1 MKIVLLID
9 GLGFGG
15 AQRQIANL
23 AVELKKH
30 HHDVSLVRY
39 HKDDF
44 YLPLLNKENINP
56 ITVESK
62 NAISRV
68 VKIRRTIRKLNPDVL
83 ISFMGTPNFYASISS
98 AGKHSW
104 KLIVSE
110 RIADE
115 KLFVSRKSKLFRDFQ
130 AKYADAIV
138 CNSKTAQGLWEK
150 YYPETK
156 NKLSTIYN
164 IIDVPEIAIETKN
177 DGKCRL
183 LVAARYEREK
193 NLDGMLKAVML
204 LTNEE
209 RDKLEIHW
217 YGKSNVVEATESVL
231 DNGNNFIK
239 ENCLEQ
245 CVFLHP
251 ATDKIYPLMA
261 ESDFVS
267 LFSHMEGL
275 PNSIIEGMS
284 FKKPIVM
291 SAVSDYDILVDE
303 SNGFLCDPNSTQS
316 IADALR
322 NAINTTQEQRKK
334 MGKCSYEKIQKIC
347 SREAVVAEWE
357 YVLVR

>member
-1 MKIVLLID
+1 MKIALLAD
-9 GLGFGG
+9 SLGFGG

-23 AVELKKH
+23 AVELKTRGH
-30 HHDVSLVRY
+30 EVDFVRY
-39 HKDDF
+39 CKDDF
-44 YLPLLNKENINP
+44 YLYLLEEANIKP
-56 ITVESK
+56 ITVESE
-62 NAISRV
+62 NAISRLF
-68 VKIRRTIRKLNPDVL
+68 KIRKIIKKLDPDVL
-83 ISFMGTPNFYASISS
+83 ISFMTTPNFCASVASI
-98 AGKHSW
+98 GKHKW

-110 RIADE
+110 RIANNSAFLN
-115 KLFVSRKSKLFRDFQ
+115 KKAIFMKNFQ

-156 NKLSTIYN
+156 DKLSTIYN
-164 IIDVPEIAIETKN
+164 IIDVPKIATETNN

-183 LVAARYEREK
+183 LVAARYEKEK

-204 LTNEE
+204 LTDEE

-217 YGKSNVVEATESVL
+217 YGKSNVVGATESVL
-231 DNGNNFIK
+231 DNGKNFAK
-239 ENCLEQ
+239 ENSLEQ

-291 SAVSDYDILVDE
+291 SKVSDYAVLVDE
-303 SNGFLCDPNSTQS
+303 SNGFLCDPNSPES

-322 NAINTTQEQRKK
+322 SAINTTQEQREK
-334 MGKCSYEKIQKIC
+334 MGQCSYAKIHKIC
-347 SREAVVAEWE
+347 SREAVVAQWE
-357 YVLVR
+357 NMII

>member
-1 MKIVLLID
+1 MKIVLLAD
-9 GLGFGG
+9 SLGFGG

-23 AVELKKH
+23 AVELKTRGH
-30 HHDVSLVRY
+30 EVAFVRY
-39 HKDDF
+39 CKDDF
-44 YLPLLNKENINP
+44 YLSLLEKANIEP
-56 ITVESK
+56 ITVESG
-62 NAISRV
+62 NAISRLL
-68 VKIRRTIRKLNPDVL
+68 KIRKTIKQLAPDVL
-83 ISFMGTPNFYASISS
+83 ISFMTTPNFCASVASI
-98 AGKHSW
+98 GKHEW

-110 RIADE
+110 RIANNSAFLN
-115 KLFVSRKSKLFRDFQ
+115 KKSVFMKKIQ

-138 CNSKTAQGLWEK
+138 CNSKTAQSLWEK

-164 IIDVPEIAIETKN
+164 IIDVPEIAIETQN

-217 YGKSNVVEATESVL
+217 YGKSNVAGAAESVL

-239 ENCLEQ
+239 ENGLDQ

-291 SAVSDYDILVDE
+291 STVSDYDVLVDE
-303 SNGFLCDPNSTQS
+303 SNGFLCDPNSPQS

-322 NAINTTQEQRKK
+322 NAINTTQEQREK
-334 MGKCSYEKIQKIC
+334 MGQCSYEKIQKIC
-347 SREAVVAEWE
+347 SREAVVAQWE
-357 YVLVR
+357 ALLE